1 MAAVRAVAE
10 PQVATIVLH
19 RVVGP
24 APRKCD
30 NHRMNLVQRLWLGA
44 ALAVLFATTLA
55 GCGSSSGLQGLQGL
69 NAYEEREGGLVARMH
84 SRSSAVTGTVRVFD
98 YRDGVQIQLAVTNLF
113 PGSYRL
119 ALHERGNCSSPN
131 LFSAGPAWAPAVWTK
146 PAADLLP
153 GFIAN
158 EEGQVSGYVV
168 YIKGMSVS
176 GPASIKGRSF
186 VIHAGSL
193 VGEAFP
199 GQPNNRVAC
208 GVLVDAQA
216 LF

>member
-1 MAAVRAVAE
+1 MRTRSAKAGSSRACTAG
-10 PQVATIVLH
+10 P
-19 RVVGP
+19 RRSP
-24 APRKCD
+24 APSACSTT
-30 NHRMNLVQRLWLGA
+30 
-44 ALAVLFATTLA
+44 ATA
-55 GCGSSSGLQGLQGL
+55 CP
-69 NAYEEREGGLVARMH
+69 NPAR
-84 SRSSAVTGTVRVFD
+84 
-98 YRDGVQIQLAVTNLF
+98 VTNLF

-146 PAADLLP
+146 PAANLLLP